1 MSDLEVQKKEN
12 SELLQ
17 LVTFIVGN
25 EEFAVDIILVHEII
39 RMIQITKVPNSPDFV
54 DGVINL
60 RGRIIPVINLRYKIG
75 LEKKPTDKNTRI
87 IVVEVNNNTIGFI
100 VDSVREVLRIPESIT
115 EAPPELTTNI
125 NSNFIKSVGKLDDR
139 LIILIDIQKV
149 ISTEEQNEISQAN
162 LSKE

>member
-1 MSDLEVQKKEN
+1 MANIETQKKEN

-17 LVTFIVGN
+17 LVTFIVGK

-39 RMIQITKVPNSPDFV
+39 RMIQITKVPNSPEFV

-60 RGRIIPVINLRYKIG
+60 RGRIIPVINLRYKLG
-75 LEKKPTDKNTRI
+75 LKNKETDKNTRI

-115 EAPPELTTNI
+115 EAPPELSTNVK
-125 NSNFIKSVGKLDDR
+125 SNFIKSVGKLDDR
-139 LIILIDIQKV
+139 LIILVDIKKIITIDEQ
-149 ISTEEQNEISQAN
+149 TEMAN
-162 LSKE
+162 SNL

>member
-1 MSDLEVQKKEN
+1 MSELEAQKKEN

-17 LVTFIVGN
+17 LVTFIIGN

-60 RGRIIPVINLRYKIG
+60 RGRIIPVINLRYKLG

-87 IVVEVNNNTIGFI
+87 IVVEVNNITIGFI

-149 ISTEEQNEISQAN
+149 ISIDEQLELNQAN
-162 LSKE
+162 L

>member
-1 MSDLEVQKKEN
+1 MSELETQKKEN

-17 LVTFIVGN
+17 LVTFIIGN

-60 RGRIIPVINLRYKIG
+60 RGRIIPVINLRYKLG

-149 ISTEEQNEISQAN
+149 ISIDEQLEIAQAN
-162 LSKE
+162 L

>member
-1 MSDLEVQKKEN
+1 MSELEAQKKEN

-17 LVTFIVGN
+17 LVTFIIGN

-60 RGRIIPVINLRYKIG
+60 RGRIIPVINLRYKLG

-149 ISTEEQNEISQAN
+149 ISIDEQLELNQAN
-162 LSKE
+162 L